1 MDNTHHLEIKKKK
14 FLDGS
19 AVMFPVSYTHPWRWS
34 LNLLSIKYHPNLK
47 HKNLETDI
55 ALVHVLMLYE

>member
-19 AVMFPVSYTHPWRWS
+19 AVMFPVSYTHQS
-34 LNLLSIKYHPNLK
+34 CSILEDDLLIS
-47 HKNLETDI
+47 
-55 ALVHVLMLYE
+55 